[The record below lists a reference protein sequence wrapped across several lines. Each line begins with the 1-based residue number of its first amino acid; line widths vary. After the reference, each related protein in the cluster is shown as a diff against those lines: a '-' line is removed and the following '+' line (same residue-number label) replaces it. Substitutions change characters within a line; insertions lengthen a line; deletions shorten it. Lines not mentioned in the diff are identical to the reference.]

1 MTTAPLTDEELRC
14 YSEVIALP
22 GTPWEMVQRMARE
35 LLAARG
41 ELTRWRSIGVDM
53 VHGAM
58 LAVAGVSRDENQAER
73 IKLLATRDA
82 LREQLVEART
92 FHMAQVAAWVRDA
105 VAEERERIVTW
116 LRAGP
121 FMADWIRDGAADDI
135 ADMIERG

>member
-1 MTTAPLTDEELRC
+1 VSEPEDECHLGGECPCAHHYGMHGSTLDD
-14 YSEVIALP
+14 
-22 GTPWEMVQRMARE
+22 AR
-35 LLAARG
+35 AARDASNARDL
-41 ELTRWRSIGVDM
+41 ERTQALVNMRAR
-53 VHGAM
+53 AEKAEQA
-58 LAVAGVSRDENQAER
+58 LALAEDE
-73 IKLLATRDA
+73 RDA

>member
-1 MTTAPLTDEELRC
+1 MSEPEDECHLGGECPCAHHYGMHGSDLDD
-14 YSEVIALP
+14 
-22 GTPWEMVQRMARE
+22 ARRE
-35 LLAARG
+35 
-41 ELTRWRSIGVDM
+41 
-53 VHGAM
+53 
-58 LAVAGVSRDENQAER
+58 
-73 IKLLATRDA
+73 RDA